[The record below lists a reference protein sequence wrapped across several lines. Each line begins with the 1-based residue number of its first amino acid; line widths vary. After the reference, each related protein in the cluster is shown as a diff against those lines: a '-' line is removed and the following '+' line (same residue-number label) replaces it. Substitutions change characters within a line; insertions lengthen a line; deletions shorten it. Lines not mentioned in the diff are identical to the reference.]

1 MSASMIEE
9 SAARLFADHVDKAV
23 LEKFEAGQWPHKLW
37 SLLVEN
43 GLTLALAG
51 ENSGGIAASWSEAYP
66 ILRGLGY
73 WQVPLP
79 LAETM
84 VASLMLSRAGLAIP
98 EGAIA
103 LIDEQ
108 QALGLKQGAD
118 GTWSGKAKSVPW
130 ARYCRWAL
138 LSSSDG
144 LALFDIATDD
154 RSMGS
159 GVVTLI
165 HRTNTALE
173 PIDEVG
179 FANVPSVCGAANP
192 FAKLSNPLLSFGAL
206 CRSAMMVGA
215 MEWLLEQSVQ
225 YAKDRVQFG
234 KPIGRN
240 QAIQQSLALMTGEV
254 SASRMAAMVACAD
267 APGIDSQD
275 YGSALFSI
283 AVAKVRV
290 GEAATRSASI
300 AHQVHGAIGFTYEH
314 ALNFATR
321 RLWAWREAYGADAW
335 WAQRL
340 GEAAIVG
347 GGAGFWPSITE
358 RRFDRL
364 VV

>member
-9 SAARLFADHVDKAV
+9 SSARLFADNVDKAV

-37 SLLVEN
+37 SLLVDN
-43 GLTLALAG
+43 GLSLALAT
-51 ENSGGIAASWSEAYP
+51 EASGGIGASWSEAYP

-84 VASLMLSRAGLAIP
+84 VASLMLSRAGLAVP

-108 QALGLKQGAD
+108 QAAGFKRAAD
-118 GTWSGKAKSVPW
+118 GSWSGKAMSVPW

-138 LSSSDG
+138 ASLPEG
-144 LALFDIATDD
+144 LVLFDIAVDD
-154 RSMGS
+154 RPAGS
-159 GVVTLI
+159 GAVALI
-165 HRTNTALE
+165 QRTNAALE
-173 PIDEVG
+173 PVDELV
-179 FANVPSVCGAANP
+179 FTKVTSVAQAANP
-192 FAKLSNPLLSFGAL
+192 FTDMANPLLSFGAL

-240 QAIQQSLALMTGEV
+240 QAIQQNLALMTGEV
-254 SASRMAAMVACAD
+254 SAARMAAMIACAD
-267 APGIDSQD
+267 APGVDSQAC
-275 YGSALFSI
+275 GSALFSI
-283 AVAKVRV
+283 AVAKIRV

-335 WAQRL
+335 WAQKL
-340 GEAAIVG
+340 GEAAIQS
-347 GGAGFWPSITE
+347 GAEGFWPGITD
-358 RRFDRL
+358 RRFETL
-364 VV
+364 T